1 MFVRVPSSSA
11 SGFAVSRF
19 SPAPRHRE
27 RDPRFPSWADAE
39 TLAGWMPEGIARI
52 VPVALATGL
61 REGELLRLTD
71 QDVDLKRGKLTVRQS
86 KTRSGVRT
94 VELAGVA
101 VQLLRE

>member
-1 MFVRVPSSSA
+1 
-11 SGFAVSRF
+11 
-19 SPAPRHRE
+19 
-27 RDPRFPSWADAE
+27 
-39 TLAGWMPEGIARI
+39 MPEGIARI

>member
-1 MFVRVPSSSA
+1 M
-11 SGFAVSRF
+11 
-19 SPAPRHRE
+19 
-27 RDPRFPSWADAE
+27 
-39 TLAGWMPEGIARI
+39 
-52 VPVALATGL
+52 ALATGL